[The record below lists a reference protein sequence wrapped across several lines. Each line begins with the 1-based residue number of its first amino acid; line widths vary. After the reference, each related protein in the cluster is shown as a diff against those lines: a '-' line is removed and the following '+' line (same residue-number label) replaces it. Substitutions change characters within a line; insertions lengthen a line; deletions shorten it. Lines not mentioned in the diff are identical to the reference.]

1 LISGRIIQSTE
12 DGSHTIAIPTMQI
25 TYHSKHGAMQES
37 MHVFIK
43 EGLHFVNE
51 NVYPSNQT
59 IHVFEAGFG
68 TGLNALL
75 SLQYAV
81 QRNRKLSYEMIEAFP
96 LTIEEISQLNYT
108 SLLTEDLKHS
118 FIAMHECEWNQT
130 IQLHALFAL
139 KKIKA
144 DLQQFE
150 TAQKFH
156 VIFFDAFDSNTQP
169 ELWTENIF
177 KKMFDMLYAN
187 GVLATY
193 CSKGIVQRVMKAAGF
208 KIEKLKGPPGKREII
223 RATKLN

>member
-1 LISGRIIQSTE
+1 MSGRIIKPTE
-12 DGSHTIAIPTMQI
+12 DGSYTIAIPAMHV

-43 EGLHFVNE
+43 EGLHCFVNE
-51 NVYPSNQT
+51 NKYPSSRT

-81 QRNRKLSYEMIEAFP
+81 QHNRQVLYETIEAFP
-96 LTIEEISQLNYT
+96 LTIEEASQLNYT
-108 SLLTEDLKHS
+108 SLLNEDLKQS
-118 FIAMHECEWNQT
+118 FVAMHECEWNET
-130 IQLHALFAL
+130 IQLHALFSF

-144 DLQQFE
+144 DLQQFA
-150 TAQKFH
+150 TGQKFH
-156 VIFFDAFDSNTQP
+156 VIFFDAFDPKAQP
-169 ELWTENIF
+169 ELWTEAIF
-177 KKMFDMLYAN
+177 KEMFDRLYAN

-193 CSKGIVQRVMKAAGF
+193 CSKGIVQRAMKAAGF

-223 RATKLN
+223 RATKTN